1 MLFHPSA
8 FSRCSAKVCWTN
20 RSSLLTAVIMTSW
33 ERQLPSGFEN
43 QLSSAVIHLDF
54 VVPSEPFEDGVEYE
68 WVPFAAIQ
76 NLIL

>member
-1 MLFHPSA
+1 
-8 FSRCSAKVCWTN
+8 
-20 RSSLLTAVIMTSW
+20 MTSW